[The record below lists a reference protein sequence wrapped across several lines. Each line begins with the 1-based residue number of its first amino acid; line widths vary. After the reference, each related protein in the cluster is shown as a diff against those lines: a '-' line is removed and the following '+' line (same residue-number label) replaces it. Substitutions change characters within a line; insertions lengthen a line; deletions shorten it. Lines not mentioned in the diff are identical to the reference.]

1 VEIIIRQQW
10 TTTTLLH
17 LRQKEWRCGRTPPLF
32 TSDDDHPAP
41 DAKRPCLDNA
51 PNDDIDDDDID
62 DDEWTS
68 CSMSDRSSSTDSELT
83 ELIKNGIKENG
94 GDEYVDEVADHHGV
108 IITFEDAS
116 TSIARLEIDIT
127 EDDYTP
133 ASKQEEVN
141 KKRANKNLLPSEKA
155 NVPKLSNLPSSF
167 TKSGFFDNKSL
178 ASNKITPQQML
189 HFRGRLLYYFESI
202 GGIQAYGGAN

>member
-1 VEIIIRQQW
+1 MGLIRPPSFPLSLYYSIALPKLCGDYYS
-10 TTTTLLH
+10 TTTDDDNPSSSSTKGVAV
-17 LRQKEWRCGRTPPLF
+17 RKDPPLF
-32 TSDDDHPAP
+32 TDHPAP

-127 EDDYTP
+127 KTITLRRP
-133 ASKQEEVN
+133 N
-141 KKRANKNLLPSEKA
+141 KRNVRNVSTKIFFRRRRQMCPSCPIFRLPSQRVA
-155 NVPKLSNLPSSF
+155 SSIISLLHP
-167 TKSGFFDNKSL
+167 TK
-178 ASNKITPQQML
+178 
-189 HFRGRLLYYFESI
+189 
-202 GGIQAYGGAN
+202 

>member
-1 VEIIIRQQW
+1 MDDDNPSSSSTKGVAVR
-10 TTTTLLH
+10 
-17 LRQKEWRCGRTPPLF
+17 KDPPLF
-32 TSDDDHPAP
+32 TDHPAP

-108 IITFEDAS
+108 IITSARKEHPEAS
-116 TSIARLEIDIT
+116 WRL
-127 EDDYTP
+127 
-133 ASKQEEVN
+133 
-141 KKRANKNLLPSEKA
+141 
-155 NVPKLSNLPSSF
+155 
-167 TKSGFFDNKSL
+167 
-178 ASNKITPQQML
+178 L
-189 HFRGRLLYYFESI
+189 HQAVLGRGRRLL
-202 GGIQAYGGAN
+202 